1 MDTSRVSPGEL
12 VAGVSGLLLFVFLFL
27 DWIGPFN
34 AWEVFD
40 FMDIVLAV
48 LGLGTAAF
56 VGARIAGKDVEMPG
70 GSALL
75 LAVAGLSAFWIVATF
90 LIEGDERKIGLW
102 LALLATIGLTYGGVN
117 AGRGRVGRSATQPAP
132 PA

>member
-48 LGLGTAAF
+48 IGLGTALL
-56 VGARIAGKDVEMPG
+56 VGARMAGKDVGVPG

-75 LAVAGLSAFWIVATF
+75 LAVAGISAFWIVVSF
-90 LIEGDERKIGLW
+90 LIEGDERKIGIW

-117 AGRGRVGRSATQPAP
+117 AGRGRVGRSATEPA
-132 PA
+132 